1 MKILEHYS
9 PPLPNIACP
18 QASARVECV
27 MPPPLPVASLCNNLS
42 QVKDVISIMNP
53 HSASSSMKISIWWT
67 PQMAI
72 NM

>member
-9 PPLPNIACP
+9 PPLPKISCP

-27 MPPPLPVASLCNNLS
+27 MPHPLPISSLCNNLL
-42 QVKDVISIMNP
+42 QVKDAISLMNP
-53 HSASSSMKISIWWT
+53 HSASLSKNISIWWT